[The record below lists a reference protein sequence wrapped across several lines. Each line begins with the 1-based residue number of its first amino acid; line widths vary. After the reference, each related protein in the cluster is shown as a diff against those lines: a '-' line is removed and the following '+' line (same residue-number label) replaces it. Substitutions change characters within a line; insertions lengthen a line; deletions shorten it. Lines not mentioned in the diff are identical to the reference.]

1 MRTDEGGRP
10 GGGPRGRA
18 PVPGGRVAV
27 RDAGAAAD
35 ARLRMTFEAFCRTHE
50 RAWLGLADVRL
61 GNRADAELVVAA
73 VEQELQATFGYVLEQ
88 AVPAAHAWR
97 LLNHHVADWADG
109 HELRVEA
116 RTFAAVLTAFEEL
129 TGVTPREEADGAAL
143 YRAIMELSD
152 RQRDVVILRHVLA
165 LDDAA
170 IAACLDRSEGA
181 VRSILR
187 HARERLTRRLGTEGA
202 PGRGGER

>member
-1 MRTDEGGRP
+1 M
-10 GGGPRGRA
+10 
-18 PVPGGRVAV
+18 

-73 VEQELQATFGYVLEQ
+73 VEQELQATFGYVLKQ
-88 AVPAAHAWR
+88 AVPAAYAWR
-97 LLNHHVADWADG
+97 LLNHHVADWAAG

-116 RTFAAVLTAFEEL
+116 RTFTTVLDAFKDL
-129 TGVTPREEADGAAL
+129 TGAGPGEAEAHGTAL
-143 YRAIMELSD
+143 YRAVMELSD

-165 LDDAA
+165 LDDAS

-181 VRSILR
+181 VHLILR
-187 HARERLTRRLGTEGA
+187 HAHERLARRLGAEGVA
-202 PGRGGER
+202 GRGEER